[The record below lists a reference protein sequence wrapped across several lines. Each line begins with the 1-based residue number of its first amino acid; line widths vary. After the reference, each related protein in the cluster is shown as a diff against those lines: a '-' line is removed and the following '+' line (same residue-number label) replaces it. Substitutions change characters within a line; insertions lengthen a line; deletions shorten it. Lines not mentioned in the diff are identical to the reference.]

1 MNYIILLL
9 NKIGLP
15 QQYVETVATLT
26 AILLWYFSRI
36 LSRMYINS
44 KYFKLRSKKWV
55 YAIREANIFSVIGYV
70 AAGFIANFV
79 SILFFP
85 EEFAQLQHV
94 INKIIN
100 IYFLICIVLCFFNN
114 IGIYRR

>member
-26 AILLWYFSRI
+26 AILLFILLLYFIWYFSRI
-36 LSRMYINS
+36 ISKAYINS

-55 YAIREANIFSVIGYV
+55 YAIREANIFSVIVYV
-70 AAGFIANFV
+70 PGTRWKDDSRQKKDHRSLPLQSLYGF
-79 SILFFP
+79 
-85 EEFAQLQHV
+85 
-94 INKIIN
+94 
-100 IYFLICIVLCFFNN
+100 
-114 IGIYRR
+114 